1 MTKRNEKLNE
11 TNLRYLSKIVTKLQV
26 TEGNNPQRNWGKLA
40 NIVKMFLLYRL
51 ITANTIASN
60 EI

>member
-1 MTKRNEKLNE
+1 MTIRNEKLNE
-11 TNLRYLSKIVTKLQV
+11 TNLRCLSKIVTKLQV